1 MAIEQSDGQTRGQS
15 TVPEYPDRDTI
26 AEDVTT
32 HTDIEQT
39 EWALRYRFKIKID
52 RQAAEA

>member
-32 HTDIEQT
+32 RTDIEQT
-39 EWALRYRFKIKID
+39 EWALRYWFKIKID